1 MMNDIAVKLENVSKA
16 YKLYNSPKSRLK
28 EALHPFGK
36 KYHKDFFAL
45 RDINLE
51 IRKGESI
58 GILGMN
64 GAGKS
69 TLLKAITGVITP
81 SAGSL
86 TVNGNISALLELGS
100 GFNPEFT
107 GYDNV
112 FFYGSLMGFSKK
124 QMQEKMV
131 EIIEFA
137 DIGEFIYQPLRS
149 YSSGMNARLAFA
161 VSTSINPEILI
172 LDEVLSVG
180 DAFFRAKCTTR
191 MQNMLKNSNT
201 TVLFVSH
208 DVGSVR
214 AICERCILLEGGKIV
229 VDGPTSDVVNAY
241 LKKQFSSRQKVIES
255 QMSDPSDSV
264 IQVER
269 KDSVGDNSL
278 FIEKASFNRVQNGK
292 AEFLNVQLLNENREL
307 IETVD
312 YGQTVILRMVICI
325 NENIDSLGFGYHI
338 RDRNSVDVVYGSSAI
353 EGKRLEKC
361 KAGDLF
367 FVEWKFKLQIIQGDY
382 TVVAVCSIPVDAE
395 AGVVDFCDLVQIA
408 YQFQMMA
415 RNNNKIYG
423 YVYLDNELEITSQ
436 KDNHDNKD

>member
-16 YKLYNSPKSRLK
+16 YKLYKSPKSRLK

-36 KYHKDFFAL
+36 KYHREFFAL

-51 IRKGESI
+51 IRRGESV

-69 TLLKAITGVITP
+69 TLLKAITGVVSP

-124 QMQEKMV
+124 QMEEKIV
-131 EIIEFA
+131 EIMEFA

-149 YSSGMNARLAFA
+149 YSSGMRARLAFA

-180 DAFFRAKCTTR
+180 DAFFRAKCTSR
-191 MQNMLKNSNT
+191 MRGMIKDSNT

-214 AICERCILLEGGKIV
+214 AICERCILLEGGKIIM
-229 VDGPTSDVVNAY
+229 DGPTEDVINSY
-241 LKKQFSSRQKVIES
+241 LKKQIASRQKVIEGQIS
-255 QMSDPSDSV
+255 NPSVDNKKTETVSV
-264 IQVER
+264 
-269 KDSVGDNSL
+269 VGDNTL
-278 FIEKASFNRVQNGK
+278 FLQKASFNRVQNGK
-292 AEFLNVQLLNENREL
+292 AEYLNVMLLNENEDV
-307 IETVD
+307 IESVEF
-312 YGQTVILRMVICI
+312 GQTVIIKMILAV
-325 NENIDSLGFGYHI
+325 NEDIPELGFAYHI
-338 RDRNSVDVVYGSSAI
+338 NDKNSLNIVYGSSGI
-353 EGKRLEKC
+353 ENKMLKDC
-361 KAGDLF
+361 KAGDIYSIK
-367 FVEWKFKLQIIQGDY
+367 WKFNLKLLHGTYSIA
-382 TVVAVCSIPVDAE
+382 AVSSIPIDAA
-395 AGVVDFCDLVQIA
+395 AGAVDFCDMVPIA
-408 YQFQMMA
+408 LQFEMMPRKDWKMYA
-415 RNNNKIYG
+415 F
-423 YVYLDNELEITSQ
+423 VYLDNEFSIEKKHIS
-436 KDNHDNKD
+436 KC

>member
-1 MMNDIAVKLENVSKA
+1 MNDIAVKLENVSKA
-16 YKLYNSPKSRLK
+16 YRLYKSPKSRLK

-51 IRKGESI
+51 IRRGESI

-124 QMQEKMV
+124 QMEEKIA
-131 EIIEFA
+131 EIMEFA

-149 YSSGMNARLAFA
+149 YSSGMRARLAFA
-161 VSTSINPEILI
+161 VSTSINPQILI

-191 MQNMLKNSNT
+191 MQSMIKNSNT
-201 TVLFVSH
+201 TLLFVSH

-214 AICERCILLEGGKIV
+214 AICDRCILLEGGKIIM
-229 VDGPTSDVVNAY
+229 DGPTSDVVNAY
-241 LKKQFSSRQKVIES
+241 LKKQFTSRQKVIEG
-255 QMSDPSDSV
+255 QMSDLSDTKTK
-264 IQVER
+264 VEV
-269 KDSVGDNSL
+269 KDAIGDNSL
-278 FIEKASFNRVQNGK
+278 FLEKASFNRVQNGK

-312 YGQTVILRMVICI
+312 YGQTVILRMIIRI
-325 NENIDSLGFGYHI
+325 NENIDALNFGYHI
-338 RDRNSVDVVYGSSAI
+338 RDRNSVDVIYASSSI
-353 EGKRLEKC
+353 EGKQLEKS
-361 KAGDLF
+361 KTGELY
-367 FVEWKFKLQIIQGDY
+367 FVEWKFKLQIIQGNY

-395 AGVVDFCDLVQIA
+395 AGIADICDLVQIA
-408 YQFQMMA
+408 YQFQMMSPKDD
-415 RNNNKIYG
+415 KIYG
-423 YVYLDNELEITSQ
+423 FVYLDNELEITSQ